1 MLKKKQYDMSERQ
14 GRLSKANDWDN
25 IVRVI
30 NKSPKNF
37 CIIQTYSGFFGS
49 TVYRAVVGSST
60 DYVWDQSMCGA
71 VANEDLGPLEWP
83 HTTEGYAIYER
94 NNDVMYPCFKEN
106 HLATAH
112 ISIDMLEYTTAK
124 KIISKIKQNK
134 ILLLK
139 THDMTPRDFKCKIV
153 RIVGSIQ
160 NITNLNDSNSVFR
173 DRDGVYIE
181 PCHDNNFFN
190 LDVEKFMSDDY
201 DTYCNEYLKLCS
213 FLELMPNINNVR
225 QYILLLKDK
234 INRYEKDIL

>member
-1 MLKKKQYDMSERQ
+1 MTEKPGKLPKV
-14 GRLSKANDWDN
+14 NDWDN

-37 CIIQTYSGFFGS
+37 CIIQANSGFFGS
-49 TVYRAVVGSST
+49 TIYRAIVGSSN

-71 VANEDLGPLEWP
+71 VADENLGPLEWP
-83 HTTEGYAIYER
+83 HTTEGYAIYTLNYGR
-94 NNDVMYPCFKEN
+94 TYPWFKEN

-124 KIISKIKQNK
+124 KIISKIRQNK

-139 THDMTPRDFKCKIV
+139 THDMTPRDFKCKII
-153 RIVGSIQ
+153 RIVGNIQ
-160 NITNLNDSNSVFR
+160 NLTNLNDSNSIFR

-181 PCHDNNFFN
+181 PCYDDNFLN
-190 LDVEKFMSDDY
+190 LEVEKFMSDDY
-201 DTYCNEYLKLCS
+201 DTYCQEYLKLCS
-213 FLELMPNINNVR
+213 FLNLSPNINNVR

-234 INRYEKDIL
+234 INRYENTLR